1 MYAHFVVH
9 ELFEAPA
16 ALEEW
21 ARSRGCDVSFSRVY
35 LQEPLPTPERIDLL
49 IVMGGPQS
57 PSTTRD
63 ECPHFD
69 AAAEVELIRSVLDRG
84 ASVLGVCLG
93 AQLVGEAFG
102 ARTLHSPHREI
113 GVFPITLTADGR
125 ADPHFAGFPAE
136 FPCGHW
142 HGDMPGL
149 SEGAVIL
156 ATSAGC
162 PCQIVRF
169 SPRAYAFQSHFEFTL
184 PAIEVMIEHSAAELS
199 QHSGL
204 AYIQS
209 ESQLRSHDYISI
221 NAKLFSFMD
230 RWMQVDRGSVDGSI
244 G

>member
-1 MYAHFVVH
+1 MNVHFVVH

-21 ARSRGCDVSFSRVY
+21 AGSRGCDVSFSRLY
-35 LQEPLPTPERIDLL
+35 LHEPFPTPEQIDLL

-57 PSTTRD
+57 PSTTLE

-69 AAAEVELIRSVLDRG
+69 AAAEVAFIRSVLSRG
-84 ASVLGVCLG
+84 GSVLGVCLG
-93 AQLVGEAFG
+93 AQLLGEAFG

-125 ADPHFAGFPAE
+125 ADAHFAGFPAE

-149 SEGAVIL
+149 SEGAVVL
-156 ATSAGC
+156 ATSVGC
-162 PCQIVRF
+162 PRQIVRF
-169 SPRAYAFQSHFEFTL
+169 SPRAYAFQCHFEFTL

-199 QHSGL
+199 QYSGL

-209 ESQLRSHDYISI
+209 EWQLRSHDYISI
-221 NAKLFSFMD
+221 NAKLFRFMD
-230 RWMQVDRGSVDGSI
+230 RWMGFHGGPVGG
-244 G
+244 

>member
-1 MYAHFVVH
+1 MNVHFIVH

-21 ARSRGCDVSFSRVY
+21 ARSRGCDVSFSR
-35 LQEPLPTPERIDLL
+35 LHLHERLPNPERIDLL

-69 AAAEVELIRSVLDRG
+69 AAGEVELIRAVLSRG

-93 AQLVGEAFG
+93 AQLLGEAFG

-125 ADPHFAGFPAE
+125 TDPHLTGFPAE

-149 SEGAVIL
+149 SEGAVVL

-162 PCQIVRF
+162 PRQIVRF
-169 SPRAYAFQSHFEFTL
+169 SPRAYAFQCHFEFTP
-184 PAIEVMIEHSAAELS
+184 PAIEVMIEHSAAEFS
-199 QHSGL
+199 QYRGL

-209 ESQLRSHDYISI
+209 ESQLRSHDYFSI
-221 NAKLFSFMD
+221 NAKLFFFMD
-230 RWMQVDRGSVDGSI
+230 RWMGLQGESAGS
-244 G
+244 